1 MPPKKSAKETK
12 ISTSATS
19 ESDISSTEPTTS
31 RASEPSSASSAEAR
45 SERRSRSKRA
55 GILFPVGRIHKLLK
69 KGKYAKRISETAP
82 VFLAAAL
89 NYLVNE
95 VCDMAATAAIDNRK
109 KRISPRHITMAI
121 RKDDELNELLKD
133 VTIAQGGV
141 MPNIHPVLLPK
152 ITAEKNKGV
161 KKKSDRM
168 HMDQNEE

>member
-1 MPPKKSAKETK
+1 
-12 ISTSATS
+12 
-19 ESDISSTEPTTS
+19 
-31 RASEPSSASSAEAR
+31 
-45 SERRSRSKRA
+45 
-55 GILFPVGRIHKLLK
+55 
-69 KGKYAKRISETAP
+69 
-82 VFLAAAL
+82 
-89 NYLVNE
+89 
-95 VCDMAATAAIDNRK
+95 MAATAAIDNRK